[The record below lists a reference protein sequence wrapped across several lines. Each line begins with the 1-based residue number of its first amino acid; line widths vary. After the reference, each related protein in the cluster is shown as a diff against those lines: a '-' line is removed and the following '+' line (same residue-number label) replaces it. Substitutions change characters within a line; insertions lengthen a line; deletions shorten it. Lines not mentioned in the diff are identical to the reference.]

1 MSPASFSHQTH
12 TTSAFRCRTFL
23 FARDRSMPSPWCR
36 STCQA
41 ASDALHNRAK
51 HLREKRAQKRPER
64 HHHPSSSR
72 RRTDPAGDNAA
83 ALPLPPWRTRRP
95 AGTQPRRPPPGT
107 PPNES
112 RRGGASSER
121 EVVVRKR
128 TRGDGKNQTKAR
140 SHLLQQ
146 RGQSLNP
153 PCRRFACVASRRARA
168 LAASHVTARAPG
180 GGRQVTVRVT
190 GRVGPL
196 RRRATREAHAQIT
209 LGARAP
215 RAGRDREQPDASVLS
230 AHSI

>member
-1 MSPASFSHQTH
+1 MHKRGRRGTTIHHPAGGGPTQQG
-12 TTSAFRCRTFL
+12 TTRLTCRCRRGGL
-23 FARDRSMPSPWCR
+23 
-36 STCQA
+36 
-41 ASDALHNRAK
+41 
-51 HLREKRAQKRPER
+51 
-64 HHHPSSSR
+64 
-72 RRTDPAGDNAA
+72 GG
-83 ALPLPPWRTRRP
+83 RP
-95 AGTQPRRPPPGT
+95 AHSLAARRPPPGT

-121 EVVVRKR
+121 EVVVVRKR

-230 AHSI
+230 AHSIRPASVTEHVGPS

>member
-1 MSPASFSHQTH
+1 MPCTTETPEGKACTKEAGEAPPSIIQPAADRPSRGQRGCPAVAAVEASAAGRH
-12 TTSAFRCRTFL
+12 T
-23 FARDRSMPSPWCR
+23 
-36 STCQA
+36 
-41 ASDALHNRAK
+41 AS
-51 HLREKRAQKRPER
+51 
-64 HHHPSSSR
+64 
-72 RRTDPAGDNAA
+72 
-83 ALPLPPWRTRRP
+83 
-95 AGTQPRRPPPGT
+95 PPGT

-230 AHSI
+230 AHSIRPASVTEHVGPS